1 MPSLF
6 SPNHNRARLTR
17 IVATVGPASN
27 SPEAIERLIK
37 AGVEVFRLNFS
48 HGTHDFHRATYNSIR
63 SVAMKLNQPIVVL
76 QDISGPKLRIGEFE
90 EGKIEVAA
98 GDRFRLV
105 MDLPMGDKDSVGFH
119 DTGWFKDVV
128 PGHRVVL
135 GDGNIVFEIIEKSDH
150 ELMCKV
156 TAGGGIRSKWGLN
169 FPDSALT
176 LGAITS
182 KDRDDIHFGM
192 ELGVDAMALS
202 FVQSAAD
209 MIEARSMIDGY
220 DSTPLLI
227 AKIERG
233 QAVARIN
240 EILDE
245 ADGLMVARGDLGID
259 LPMEKIPT
267 VQKMLIALCRKRGKA
282 VITATQMLES
292 MTTSPRP
299 TRAEVTDV
307 ANAVYDGSDAVMLSG
322 ETAVGNDPPL
332 VVETM
337 AHILLEA
344 EMHCTLPAPARIED
358 SVEEAV
364 VEATAVLVKDLE
376 AKAVLVPYTS
386 GMTAARISRQ
396 RLGIPI
402 IAGARTE
409 AAARRM
415 RLYSGVYPF
424 ISPSQSSWLVN
435 TSAALNFAIKNG
447 WVVEGDIIVATGGFP
462 LGKEGATNFVRAITV
477 GEEL

>member
-1 MPSLF
+1 MPLTPPSTT
-6 SPNHNRARLTR
+6 PRARLTR
-17 IVATVGPASN
+17 IIATVGPASE
-27 SPEAIERLIK
+27 SPTEIERLIT

-48 HGTHDFHRATYNSIR
+48 HGTHEFHRATYDTIR
-63 SVAMKLNQPIVVL
+63 SVAAKLGNPIVIL
-76 QDISGPKLRIGEFE
+76 QDISGPKIRIGEFAGGE
-90 EGKIEVAA
+90 TKVAV
-98 GDRFRLV
+98 GSPFRLIEG
-105 MDLPMGDKDSVGFH
+105 LKFGNSESVGFT
-119 DTGWFKDVV
+119 DTGWFEDVKS
-128 PGHRVVL
+128 GHRVVL
-135 GDGNIVFEIIEKSDH
+135 GDGNIVFVINEKSGG
-150 ELMCKV
+150 EIACTV
-156 TAGGGIRSKWGLN
+156 TAGGVIRSKWGLN

-176 LGAITS
+176 LGAITD
-182 KDRDDIHFGM
+182 KDRDDIRFGL
-192 ELGVDAMALS
+192 ELGVDLMALS

-209 MIEARSMIDGY
+209 MLEAKKLMEGA
-220 DSTPLLI
+220 STIPFLI

-233 QAVARIN
+233 QAVDNIDA
-240 EILDE
+240 ILDE
-245 ADGLMVARGDLGID
+245 SDGLMVARGDLGID

-307 ANAVYDGSDAVMLSG
+307 ANAVYDGTDAVMLSG
-322 ETAVGNDPPL
+322 ETAVGSDPRL

-337 AHILLEA
+337 ANILMEA
-344 EMHCTLPAPARIED
+344 ESHLLLPTPDRIED

-364 VEATAVLVKDLE
+364 VDATAVLVRDLE
-376 AKAVLVPYTS
+376 AKAVLVPYTGGS
-386 GMTAARISRQ
+386 TAARISRQ
-396 RLGIPI
+396 RLGVPV

-415 RLYSGVYPF
+415 KLYSGVYTL

-435 TSAALNFAIKNG
+435 IGAALDFAKRRG
-447 WVVEGDIIVATGGFP
+447 WVKDGDIVVATGGFP
-462 LGKEGATNFVRAITV
+462 LGKVGATNFVRAIKV